1 MLRLYGLPERDLK
14 LTGFTTDS
22 SFNPK
27 HISQVAVAP
36 LIERP
41 QQPNTGLHGLNA
53 SRPFNFVRFGCRP

>member
-1 MLRLYGLPERDLK
+1 MLRLCGLPERDLK

-36 LIERP
+36 LVERP
-41 QQPNTGLHGLNA
+41 HQPNSGLN
-53 SRPFNFVRFGCRP
+53 G